1 MNEKQ
6 KKIFVENVPQ
16 LIDTKDEER
25 AKGELKDLLALES
38 GLTENEIKWL
48 DIFRNRVS
56 LNLGDIRIIDEI
68 YVRRLG

>member
-6 KKIFVENVPQ
+6 KKLFVENIPK
-16 LIDTKDEER
+16 LIDTTDEER

-48 DIFRNRVS
+48 EIFSKRIS
-56 LNLGDIRIIDEI
+56 LTDKEIKIIDDI
-68 YVRRLG
+68 YVRRIK